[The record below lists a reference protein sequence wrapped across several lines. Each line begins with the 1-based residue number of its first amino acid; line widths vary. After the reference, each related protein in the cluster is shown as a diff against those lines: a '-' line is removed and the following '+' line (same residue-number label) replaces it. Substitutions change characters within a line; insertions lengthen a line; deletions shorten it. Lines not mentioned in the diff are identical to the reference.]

1 VWGKVV
7 LYLKPMAKH
16 FLKTLVVFIGMIILG
31 LIGVFLVSYFDKGG
45 ESVNT
50 PNSKVQVAK

>member
-1 VWGKVV
+1 
-7 LYLKPMAKH
+7 MAKH